1 MKKSKVFLLGNVILS
16 FPIMLLLTDDVFI
29 YILDAILIIFLLFI
43 GNVYFPGFWKDY
55 FSICND
61 FDKFLKSQKSEE

>member
-43 GNVYFPGFWKDY
+43 GNVYFHGFWKDY

-61 FDKFLKSQKSEE
+61 FDEFLKSQKSEE